1 MSEYT
6 KVQIN
11 RVCMKILFFIDTLS
25 AGGKERRLTELMKG
39 LRLIPEVEFELV
51 LMNKDIHYA
60 EIFDLD
66 INIHFILRNTKKDPF
81 ILIKLY
87 KLCKKY
93 KPDIIH
99 CWDSMTA
106 VYSVPVCKLLGI
118 RLVNGMVTDSPPGQ
132 NIRNRQWLRA
142 RLTFPFSDCIAGNSK
157 AGLKAYRAP
166 VKKSVCIYNGI
177 NSSRFINLR
186 AKDLVRKEIFGDDSG
201 SFRVLGMVATFRKNK
216 DYKTLV
222 KAALTLINER
232 ENIRFVLVGDG
243 PELENIRSMVQPPA
257 LLNKIIFLGKR
268 TDVESII
275 NIFDIGILLT
285 DSSVHG
291 EGISNSILEYMAL
304 GKPVIASRG
313 GGTDEL
319 VSENQNGFLI
329 DSGNVSQLT
338 DRILILIENNDLAE
352 KLGNNGKKMVSEKF
366 DIGIMKDQYIT
377 LYNTLKKVN

>member
-1 MSEYT
+1 
-6 KVQIN
+6 
-11 RVCMKILFFIDTLS
+11 MKILFFIDTLS